1 MTNFTV
7 LCDANIENF
16 AIDTQDDFVFKDE
29 IKVQELKQ
37 LVNTAISSAMEFVKL
52 DKSKTEVSV
61 LFTDS
66 IFIRDLNKTY
76 RSVDKPTNV
85 LSFPSQKIE
94 KTLGDIILCLEV
106 IFNEAVEQQK
116 TFQDHFMHLVV
127 HGFLHLAGYDH
138 VNDAD
143 AEMME
148 QLEIDILKRVGINNP
163 YL

>member
-7 LCDANIENF
+7 LCDSNIENF
-16 AIDTQDDFVFKDE
+16 DIDTQDSFAFKNE
-29 IKVQELKQ
+29 IKIQELEQ
-37 LVNTAISSAMEFVKL
+37 LVNTAISSAIEFVKL
-52 DKSKTEVSV
+52 DKSKKEVSV

-66 IFIRDLNKTY
+66 AFIRDLNKTY
-76 RSVDKPTNV
+76 RSVDKATNV
-85 LSFPSQKIE
+85 LSFPSPKVE

-127 HGFLHLAGYDH
+127 HGFLHLVGYDH
-138 VNDAD
+138 VNDED
-143 AEMME
+143 AEIME
-148 QLEIDILKRVGINNP
+148 QLEIDILNRVGINNP